1 MSEPQ
6 PTDSKFVIDVRKFV
20 ETAMNDGLRIQAI
33 MLSQKNYEQLIEL
46 GLKLRPDLASEP
58 TSSLSLYIDCKDGHT
73 VEILKGSP

>member
-46 GLKLRPDLASEP
+46 GLKLRPDLASEYLP
-58 TSSLSLYIDCKDGHT
+58 VFAVLRVNARLS
-73 VEILKGSP
+73 

>member
-46 GLKLRPDLASEP
+46 GLKLRPDLGQNQHI
-58 TSSLSLYIDCKDGHT
+58 LSRFISTAKTDTPWK
-73 VEILKGSP
+73 S